1 MPGGQFSP
9 AAISRSILGRLIECD
24 SNVHGD
30 SWKTWPPSPCLNS
43 AKTCVIPSHHI
54 LLTARIL
61 VTGTQRFVRALVEL
75 IIRARLMIH
84 RITEERCRG
93 IRELCNWQGML
104 STAYSNSRK
113 DVRGERNGDKAA
125 LRFLRKTRVAVG
137 HGNSDDFERAAGV
150 IGTGA
155 NYRRV
160 TEIKA
165 SHRTDPRVYTH

>member
-1 MPGGQFSP
+1 MENVATFAVSKFCKNLRHSFSP
-9 AAISRSILGRLIECD
+9 Y
-24 SNVHGD
+24 
-30 SWKTWPPSPCLNS
+30 
-43 AKTCVIPSHHI
+43 PSHGSNPRNGDATI
-54 LLTARIL
+54 RTGAR
-61 VTGTQRFVRALVEL
+61 GTYY
-75 IIRARLMIH
+75 IRARLMIH
-84 RITEERCRG
+84 WITEERCRG

-165 SHRTDPRVYTH
+165 SHRTEPRVYTH